1 MGETTEQRRKKK
13 DLGEEEGHGF
23 TFPLFFPRLPLYEN
37 IQIMTYLH
45 KIFSPFK

>member
-1 MGETTEQRRKKK
+1 MGETTERREKK

-23 TFPLFFPRLPLYEN
+23 TFPRFFPRLPLYEN